1 MLMRA
6 TVASHWQLP
15 ATEQIGADQLS
26 AVIRAGPA
34 AAGCG
39 FLNAG
44 IVAASL
50 WSAVPLTVLLAWLA
64 LTAFVT
70 LSIYFRRGK
79 PRPGV
84 TTLSRRALRRATLLA
99 VVAASPWAVLPALYL
114 GALPHTAELV
124 VITVTAGMAAGG
136 GVLLAPLY
144 PAALAYVATVLVPF
158 ACKCLLL
165 VGAGYGLLGLLAL
178 SFGAFLCAVIATAA
192 RLSVERSEALRALNQ
207 SAEMLRERD
216 DTITTQNIR
225 FETALNNMSQGLC
238 FFDGEERLIVCNQRY
253 IEMHGLDPERVRPG
267 TSLSEIVEMR
277 YQGGSCPTISKQEY
291 HAWRSKVARAHEP
304 SETIYKL
311 KDGRTFA
318 IHYRPMA
325 DGAWV
330 ATTDDITERQRL
342 SDQLAENHKLL
353 AHMATHDPLTDLPN
367 RVLFRERL
375 DAAVEG
381 VRAGRGRVAM
391 IMLDLNKF
399 KHVNDTLGH
408 PMGDSLLRAVA
419 DRLTSC
425 VRSEDTVARLGGD
438 EFAILVKAPH
448 AIIEAQAIASRVQAA
463 LTTPFQ
469 LMDHEVC
476 IGTSIGIAVASGEAM
491 DSDLLIQQADVA
503 LYRAKFEAGDRCRL
517 FEAEPGEAASA
528 VRRAS

>member
-1 MLMRA
+1 MRA

-44 IVAASL
+44 IVALSL
-50 WSAVPLTVLLAWLA
+50 WSAVPPTVLLAWLA

-70 LSIYFRRGK
+70 LGIYFRRGK

-99 VVAASPWAVLPALYL
+99 VVAALPWAVLPALYL

-165 VGAGYGLLGLLAL
+165 VGAGYGLLGLLTL
-178 SFGAFLCAVIATAA
+178 SYGAFLCAVIATAA
-192 RLSVERSEALRALNQ
+192 RLSVERTEALRALNQ

-216 DTITTQNIR
+216 DTITTQNMR
-225 FETALNNMSQGLC
+225 FETALNNMKPGPLLLRRRGAP
-238 FFDGEERLIVCNQRY
+238 DRLQPALHR
-253 IEMHGLDPERVRPG
+253 D
-267 TSLSEIVEMR
+267 
-277 YQGGSCPTISKQEY
+277 
-291 HAWRSKVARAHEP
+291 ARARPRSRASRAPCSAKSWKCATGQDPARPFPSRSITPGARRVAEAREP
-304 SETIYKL
+304 CETVYKL
-311 KDGRTFA
+311 QDGRTFS

-325 DGAWV
+325 NGAWV

-342 SDQLAENHKLL
+342 TDQLAENHRLL
-353 AHMATHDPLTDLPN
+353 AHMATHDPLTGLPN

-375 DAAVEG
+375 DAAVEAA
-381 VRAGRGRVAM
+381 RAGKGRVAL
-391 IMLDLNKF
+391 IMLDLNRF

-408 PMGDSLLRAVA
+408 PVGDGVLKAVA
-419 DRLTSC
+419 ERLTAC
-425 VRSEDTVARLGGD
+425 VRGDDIVARLGGD
-438 EFAILVKAPH
+438 EFVILVMAAHPV
-448 AIIEAQAIASRVQAA
+448 AEARAIAVRVQSA
-463 LTTPFQ
+463 LTMPFQ
-469 LMDHEVC
+469 VMDHPVT
-476 IGTSIGIAVASGEAM
+476 IGTSIGIAVSSGEAT
-491 DSDLLIQQADVA
+491 DSDLLIHQADVA
-503 LYRAKFEAGDRCRL
+503 LYRAKFECGDSYQIFDAGMS
-517 FEAEPGEAASA
+517 EGGTP

>member
-1 MLMRA
+1 MRA
-6 TVASHWQLP
+6 TVASHWRLP

-44 IVAASL
+44 IVALSL
-50 WSAVPLTVLLAWLA
+50 WSAVPLAVLLAWLA
-64 LTAFVT
+64 LTALVT
-70 LSIYFRRGK
+70 LGIYFRRGK

-99 VVAASPWAVLPALYL
+99 VVAALPWAVLPALYL

-178 SFGAFLCAVIATAA
+178 SYGAFLCAVIATAA
-192 RLSVERSEALRALNQ
+192 RLSVERTEALRALNQ
-207 SAEMLRERD
+207 SAQMLRERD
-216 DTITTQNIR
+216 DTITTQNMR

-253 IEMHGLDPERVRPG
+253 IEMYGLDPDRVHPG

-277 YQGGSCPTISKQEY
+277 YRGGSCPTVSKQEY
-291 HAWRSKVARAHEP
+291 HAWRKRVSEAREP
-304 SETIYKL
+304 CETVYKL
-311 KDGRTFA
+311 QDGRTFS

-325 DGAWV
+325 NGAWV

-342 SDQLAENHKLL
+342 TDQLAENHRLL
-353 AHMATHDPLTDLPN
+353 AHMATHDPLTGLPN

-375 DAAVEG
+375 DAAVEAA
-381 VRAGRGRVAM
+381 RAGKGRVAL
-391 IMLDLNKF
+391 IMLDLNRF

-408 PMGDSLLRAVA
+408 PAGDGVLKAVA
-419 DRLTSC
+419 ERLTAC
-425 VRSEDTVARLGGD
+425 VRGDDIVARLGGD
-438 EFAILVKAPH
+438 EFVILVMASHPV
-448 AIIEAQAIASRVQAA
+448 AEARAIAVRVQSA
-463 LTTPFQ
+463 LTMPFQ
-469 LMDHEVC
+469 VMDQPVS
-476 IGTSIGIAVASGEAM
+476 IGTSIGIAVSSGEAT
-491 DSDLLIQQADVA
+491 DSDLLIHQADVA
-503 LYRAKFEAGDRCRL
+503 LYRAKFECGDSYQIFDAGMS
-517 FEAEPGEAASA
+517 EAGTP